1 MNQNTLKQSQKLR
14 NAIMRRVWY
23 TYTLSVFTRSSTV
36 WGIAF
41 GASVIGFWKLV
52 SITSIVHN
60 FLTVPV
66 GHAPAYILQSM
77 MQAEFLALIAFG
89 IITFTILSV
98 GIKITLPMLHTR
110 DSLRGRFARV

>member
-1 MNQNTLKQSQKLR
+1 MNKTSTYNAQKLR

-23 TYTLSVFTRSSTV
+23 TYMLSVALSRSTV

-52 SITSIVHN
+52 SITSIIQN
-60 FLTVPV
+60 FLNIPV
-66 GHAPAYILQSM
+66 GQAPTYVLEAV

-89 IITFTILSV
+89 IIVFTLLSV
-98 GIKITLPMLHTR
+98 GVRVTLPVFTR
-110 DSLRGRFARV
+110 THKLSSI